1 MCCAFINGITQ
12 TRKIVI
18 FVRFLRF
25 FKINS
30 NLVGVSGNNSSDLF
44 VEYFCE
50 FFDTPGVTGSVEIE
64 ELEFP
69 IQKYFLDSNLGNYRP
84 L

>member
-1 MCCAFINGITQ
+1 MADFERYIST
-12 TRKIVI
+12 
-18 FVRFLRF
+18 
-25 FKINS
+25 
-30 NLVGVSGNNSSDLF
+30 DLF